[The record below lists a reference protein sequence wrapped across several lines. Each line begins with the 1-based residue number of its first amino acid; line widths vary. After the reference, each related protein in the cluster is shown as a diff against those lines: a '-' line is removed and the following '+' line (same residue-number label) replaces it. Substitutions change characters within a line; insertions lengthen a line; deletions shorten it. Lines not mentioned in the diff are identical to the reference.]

1 MLLAGCQSLIVTEI
15 TVELP
20 TLHSGQIGAFR
31 LKGPDGKP
39 ARFKAIRCGRRWGKS
54 KLAQMVAADRLM
66 RGQIVGYFTPAY
78 KYQTEIYDELL
89 TMLRP
94 VVKSASKTEGII
106 RCITGGRIEFW
117 TLENDSAGRSRKYHH
132 VFIDEAAFTKP
143 NMMDIW
149 NRAIQP
155 TLLDFQGSATA
166 LSNANGVDMENFFW
180 RICNEPEHG
189 FVEYHAPTSSNPYM
203 PQAELIRL
211 QQERPP
217 LVWKQEYLA
226 EFVDWSGSQFFSLE
240 SLLEENAPVEWP
252 TKSAGVFAV
261 IDSATK
267 TGKDNDGTAVIYCAR
282 GVLGSKHEL
291 IILDYDIQQ
300 IEGALLE
307 HWLPNV
313 FMRLEEMAK
322 TCGAQMGSLGV
333 WIEDKASGMVLLQQG
348 ARRGWPTHAIE
359 SKLTSVGKAERAI
372 SVSGYVYQGKVKFSR
387 QAYEKTLNYKGSTR
401 NHLMHQVLTFT
412 LSIKDQGED
421 DLLDAFCYSIAIALG
436 NQEGF

>member
-1 MLLAGCQSLIVTEI
+1 MNQVTI
-15 TVELP
+15 ELP
-20 TLHSGQIGAFR
+20 VLHSSQLGALR
-31 LKGPDGKP
+31 LRDGSGRT

-54 KLAQMVAADRLM
+54 KLAQTITADRIL

-89 TMLRP
+89 DLLKP
-94 VVKSASKTEGII
+94 VVKSSSKMEGII

-132 VFIDEAAFTKP
+132 VFIDEAAFTKS
-143 NMMDIW
+143 NMMDVW

-155 TLLDFQGSATA
+155 TLLDYQGSATA

-189 FVEYHAPTSSNPYM
+189 FVEYHAPTSSNPHM
-203 PQAELIRL
+203 PQEELLRL

-226 EFVDWSGSQFFSLE
+226 EFVDWSGSQFFNLQ
-240 SLLEENAPVEWP
+240 SLLDEGQPVEWP
-252 TKSAGVFAV
+252 SMCSSVFAV

-267 TGKDNDGTAVIYCAR
+267 TGKTNDGTSVIYFAR
-282 GVLGSKHEL
+282 GLLGAKHDL
-291 IILDYDIQQ
+291 VVLDYDVQQ
-300 IEGALLE
+300 IEGDLLE

-313 FMRLEEMAK
+313 FARLEELAAACK
-322 TCGAQMGSLGV
+322 AQMGSLGV
-333 WIEDKASGMVLLQQG
+333 WIEDKASGIILNQQG
-348 ARRGWPTHAIE
+348 ARRGWPTHPIE
-359 SKLTSVGKAERAI
+359 SKLTALGKAERAI
-372 SVSGYVYQGKVKFSR
+372 SVSGYVYQGRVKLSR
-387 QAYEKTLNYKGSTR
+387 HSYEKTLNYKGSTR

-412 LSIKDQGED
+412 LSFKEQSED
-421 DLLDAFCYSIAIALG
+421 DLLDGFCYGIAIALG

>member
-1 MLLAGCQSLIVTEI
+1 MP
-15 TVELP
+15 ELVVHLP
-20 TLHSGQIGAFR
+20 ELHSGQIGALR
-31 LKGPDGKP
+31 MMDADNKP
-39 ARFKAIRCGRRWGKS
+39 ARFRAIRCGRRWGKTS
-54 KLAQMVAADRLM
+54 MAKTLAGDRILKG
-66 RGQIVGYFTPAY
+66 RIQGYFVPAY

-89 TMLRP
+89 DMLRP
-94 VVKSASKTEGII
+94 VVKSHNKTEGVI

-117 TLENDSAGRSRKYHH
+117 TLENDSAGRSRKYHDIY
-132 VFIDEAAFTKP
+132 IDEAAFTKP

-155 TLLDFQGSATA
+155 TLLDFKGTATA
-166 LSNANGVDMENFFW
+166 LSNANGVDSENFFW

-189 FVEYHAPTSSNPYM
+189 FVEFHAPTASNPYM
-203 PQAELIRL
+203 PQEELSRL
-211 QQERPP
+211 EKERPP

-226 EFVDWSGSQFFSLE
+226 EFVDWSGSQFFSLDH
-240 SLLEENAPVEWP
+240 LLEEGQPIEWP
-252 TKSAGVFAV
+252 SKSAGVFAI

-267 TGKDNDGTAVIYCAR
+267 TGKENDGTAVIYCAKSI
-282 GVLGSKHEL
+282 LGAKHEL
-291 IILDYDIQQ
+291 VVLDYDIQQ

-313 FMRLEEMAK
+313 FRRLEEMAVACK
-322 TCGAQMGSLGV
+322 AQMGSLGV

-372 SVSGYVYQGKVKFSR
+372 SVSGYVYQGKVKLTR
-387 QAYEKTLNYKGSTR
+387 HAYEKTLNYKGSTR
-401 NHLMHQVLTFT
+401 NHLMHQVLTFN
-412 LSIKDQGED
+412 LSLKDQGED
-421 DLLDAFCYSIAIALG
+421 DLLDAFCYAIAIALG

>member
-1 MLLAGCQSLIVTEI
+1 MPEL
-15 TVELP
+15 TVQLPELH
-20 TLHSGQIGAFR
+20 TGQIGAFKLR
-31 LKGPDGKP
+31 DADGHP
-39 ARFKAIRCGRRWGKS
+39 ARFRAIRCGRRWGKTAMA
-54 KLAQMVAADRLM
+54 KTLAGDRILKG
-66 RGQIVGYFTPAY
+66 RIQGYFVPAY

-89 TMLRP
+89 DMLRP
-94 VVKSASKTEGII
+94 VVKSHNKTEGVI

-117 TLENDSAGRSRKYHH
+117 TLENDSAGRSRKYHDIY
-132 VFIDEAAFTKP
+132 IDEAAFTKP

-155 TLLDFQGSATA
+155 TLLDFRGTATA
-166 LSNANGVDMENFFW
+166 LSNANGVDPENFFW

-189 FVEYHAPTSSNPYM
+189 FVEFHAPTSSNPYM
-203 PQAELIRL
+203 PQDELLRL
-211 QQERPP
+211 EAERPP

-226 EFVDWSGSQFFSLE
+226 DFVDWSGSQFFSLE
-240 SLLEENAPVEWP
+240 NLLEDGNPVPWP
-252 TKSAGVFAV
+252 DKAAGVFAV

-282 GVLGSKHEL
+282 GILGAKHEL
-291 IILDYDIQQ
+291 VVLDYDIQQ

-313 FMRLEEMAK
+313 FRRLEDMAAACK
-322 TCGAQMGSLGV
+322 AQMGSLGV

-372 SVSGYVYQGKVKFSR
+372 SVSGYVYQGKVKLSKH
-387 QAYEKTLNYKGSTR
+387 AYEKTLNYKGQTR
-401 NHLMHQVLTFT
+401 NHLMHQVLTFN
-412 LSIKDQGED
+412 LSLKDQGED
-421 DLLDAFCYSIAIALG
+421 DLLDGFCYSIAIALG